1 VRIIGHIWIQ
11 KGVGLWLGLTLR
23 RKNGH
28 WLLLLLLSINLDV
41 SPLIVDASTALKDS
55 VPATSLA

>member
-28 WLLLLLLSINLDV
+28 RLLLLLLSINLDM
-41 SPLIVDASTALKDS
+41 PTFMVDASATLKDTVPTTAL
-55 VPATSLA
+55 A